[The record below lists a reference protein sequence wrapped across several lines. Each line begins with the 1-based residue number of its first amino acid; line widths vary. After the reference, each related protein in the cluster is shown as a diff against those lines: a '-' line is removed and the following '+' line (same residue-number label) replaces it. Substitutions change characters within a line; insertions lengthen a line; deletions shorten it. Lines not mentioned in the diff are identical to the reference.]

1 MPKPTKKSP
10 GRKRAALTH
19 EPKPEPRVLVRGHG
33 DRSNSRELNLLR
45 SQIPTGWRLVV
56 SGNGGNMSQSWT
68 ATFQLGV
75 TPDRRAW
82 VLSMADWGDMD
93 RPRRTPKVSAIAA
106 VVDPSTNDE
115 SEIVQKLVDVSAD
128 WFNIDEVTE
137 EGDFEVKLPGFD

>member
-1 MPKPTKKSP
+1 MLKPTKKSP
-10 GRKRAALTH
+10 GRKRAVPTR
-19 EPKPEPRVLVRGHG
+19 EPKPEPRVLIRGQG
-33 DRSNSRELNLLR
+33 DRRNSRELNLLS

-56 SGNGGNMSQSWT
+56 SGNGGNMSQSWSVT
-68 ATFQLGV
+68 LQLGV

-137 EGDFEVKLPGFD
+137 AGDFGVKLPGFE

>member
-1 MPKPTKKSP
+1 MLKPTKKSP
-10 GRKRAALTH
+10 GRKRAVPTR
-19 EPKPEPRVLVRGHG
+19 EPKPEPRVLIRGQG
-33 DRSNSRELNLLR
+33 DRRNSRELNLLS

-56 SGNGGNMSQSWT
+56 SGNGGNMSQSWSVT
-68 ATFQLGV
+68 LHLGV

-137 EGDFEVKLPGFD
+137 AGDFGVKLPGFE